1 MSLGLP
7 ASGFIE
13 VGQLTWYLMSIFSI
27 NRLKST
33 CVVAYQSYY
42 QRKMGWQ
49 VQVVDGGLSDMY
61 NTSHL
66 LADNEVS
73 IKNFH

>member
-1 MSLGLP
+1 
-7 ASGFIE
+7 
-13 VGQLTWYLMSIFSI
+13 
-27 NRLKST
+27 
-33 CVVAYQSYY
+33 
-42 QRKMGWQ
+42 MGWQ

-73 IKNFH
+73 IENFPCACEFILTLLAA

>member
-1 MSLGLP
+1 
-7 ASGFIE
+7 
-13 VGQLTWYLMSIFSI
+13 
-27 NRLKST
+27 
-33 CVVAYQSYY
+33 
-42 QRKMGWQ
+42 MGWQ

-73 IKNFH
+73 IENFLWVIEFLLSHLAGQEGQALILRIVNMKQILLGRIACLLDGFS